1 MGEPTT
7 CHEMWK
13 GTEESVKKKTDEYVY
28 IYIRL
33 RRIDSTRLCLVGMT
47 EGQGSRWTRMRC
59 QMAKICEDVQELH

>member
-28 IYIRL
+28 IYI
-33 RRIDSTRLCLVGMT
+33 
-47 EGQGSRWTRMRC
+47 
-59 QMAKICEDVQELH
+59 

>member
-1 MGEPTT
+1 M
-7 CHEMWK
+7 
-13 GTEESVKKKTDEYVY
+13 KKKTDEYVY

-47 EGQGSRWTRMRC
+47 EGQGSRWTRTRC